1 MRVRPTKRQAL
12 LPFVPLHAV
21 RGMVR
26 FLEAVVQLSDTPSG
40 APLGIAEFVKLE
52 NGRWVFDSKAAVLES
67 AELLRT
73 LESFRLWRN
82 RFEERVLIGEEGWV
96 TEMWSLS
103 GRANIPLSDG
113 SVIAPQECLGLAI
126 ALLNVHEQLIERR
139 FIGTMLV
146 GDAGGLYSG
155 RDRSFLTGSG
165 VLVQFHDTHG
175 VSFGDKFI
183 AVGET
188 HPTSGDD
195 ALEGLSVLFSSSK
208 SVHAEVTAISVGW
221 AAACAAVSRLA
232 LKAGTSNKSLAIR
245 LVV

>member
-1 MRVRPTKRQAL
+1 M
-12 LPFVPLHAV
+12 
-21 RGMVR
+21 R
-26 FLEAVVQLSDTPSG
+26 FLEAVVQLSDTPSS
-40 APLGIAEFVKLE
+40 APHDIAEFVKLE
-52 NGRWVFDSKAAVLES
+52 NGRWVFDKKAAVLES
-67 AELLRT
+67 ADLLRT

-96 TEMWSLS
+96 TEMWSWS
-103 GRANIPLSDG
+103 GRENSPLSDG

-126 ALLNVHEQLIERR
+126 ALSNVHEQLIERR
-139 FIGTMLV
+139 FSGTMLV
-146 GDAGGLYSG
+146 GDAGGVYSG

-165 VLVQFHDTHG
+165 VRVQFHDTHG

-188 HPTSGDD
+188 HPTFGDD
-195 ALEGLSVLFSSSK
+195 ALEGLSELFPGSK
-208 SVHAEVTAISVGW
+208 SVHADMTAISTGW

-232 LKAGTSNKSLAIR
+232 LKAGTGNKSLAIR